1 MAVAAPIQPIAQ
13 PMLPQLFVVERVT
26 RDLHD
31 TASLYLKPRNG
42 GAMAAFLPGQFNML
56 YAYGV
61 GEVAIS
67 LSGDP
72 ADTSTLVHTIRSVGR
87 VTEALTRLGR
97 GDVVGVR
104 GPFGSS
110 WPIDAAYGQDMVIVA
125 GGVGLAPLRPAINAI
140 LTERSRFGR
149 FVILYGARTHKD
161 ILYRRQLEQW
171 SSRLDTYVDVTVD
184 RASSDWYGN
193 VGVVTKLIG
202 HGGFDPDNT
211 AAFVCGPETMM
222 RFSVDALAAGG
233 VSLEQIYVSIER
245 NMRCA
250 VGFCGHCQLG
260 GQFVCRD
267 GPVLRF
273 DRIETLLAIRE
284 L

>member
-1 MAVAAPIQPIAQ
+1 MAVAATTH
-13 PMLPQLFVVERVT
+13 PMLPQPYVVERVT
-26 RDLHD
+26 RDLRD
-31 TASLYLKPRNG
+31 TASLYLKPHNDG
-42 GAMAAFLPGQFNML
+42 MAAAFLPGQFNML
-56 YAYGV
+56 YAFGV

-72 ADTSTLVHTIRSVGR
+72 ADSGTMVHTIRSVGR
-87 VTEALTRLGR
+87 VTETLTRLHG

-110 WPIDAAYGQDMVIVA
+110 WPIDAAIGQDVVIVA
-125 GGVGLAPLRPAINAI
+125 GGVGLAPLRPAIYAI
-140 LTERSRFGR
+140 LAERSRFGR

-211 AAFVCGPETMM
+211 TAFVCGPETMM
-222 RFSVDALAAGG
+222 RFTVEAFAARGVDHSRMY
-233 VSLEQIYVSIER
+233 VSLER

-267 GPVLRF
+267 GPVFRF
-273 DRIETLLAIRE
+273 DQIGNLIAIRE